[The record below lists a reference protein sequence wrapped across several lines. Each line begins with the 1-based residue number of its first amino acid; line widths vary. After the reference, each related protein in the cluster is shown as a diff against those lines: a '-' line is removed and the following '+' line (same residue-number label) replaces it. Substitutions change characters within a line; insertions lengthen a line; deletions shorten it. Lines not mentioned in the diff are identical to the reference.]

1 MKLSQLRTVL
11 SKSSSLPVLPYLP
24 DHATQSPSSFTRNP
38 LSVALSSL
46 NPTIHSSDLHFAP
59 PLLPLP
65 TFLQMKEGSHLG
77 LTGAK
82 EEIYSGL
89 LDELWLRCLQGLT
102 RFSFPGC
109 EKVAGREKW

>member
-1 MKLSQLRTVL
+1 MQTRGKKARRTKNLSDGMYG
-11 SKSSSLPVLPYLP
+11 SP
-24 DHATQSPSSFTRNP
+24 PSSFTRNP